1 MSPDKNALAKILSN
15 FEQEELPNK
24 TLLTEE
30 GKMARKFYYL
40 KKGVARGWLNNDGKE
55 ITFQF
60 LFEGNFISSW
70 ESLFYNSPSIYNIET
85 IEPCTV
91 YSTSIEDFRQIIENN
106 PDSKELY
113 YSYLQE
119 RLLKYQKLFISR
131 IKDSAEERYNEL
143 IKQSPEI
150 FRRVPQY
157 YIASYLGITSVS
169 LSRIRG
175 KKNLIRD
182 VLYIV
187 TPWLFFTSAITKV
200 LCVLPIE
207 STEPN
212 LLNTKSW

>member
-1 MSPDKNALAKILSN
+1 MMPTNENALAEILSN
-15 FEQEELPNK
+15 FDQEELPAK

-30 GKMARKFYYL
+30 GKMARRFYYL
-40 KKGVARGWLNNDGKE
+40 EKGAVRGWLNNDGKE

-70 ESLFYNSPSIYNIET
+70 ESLFHHLPSIYNIET

-91 YSTSIEDFRQIIENN
+91 YSTSIEEFRQTMEHN
-106 PDSKELY
+106 PDIKEYY

-131 IKDSAEERYNEL
+131 IKDSAEERYAEL

-150 FRRVPQY
+150 FRRIPQY

-175 KKNLIRD
+175 KK
-182 VLYIV
+182 
-187 TPWLFFTSAITKV
+187 
-200 LCVLPIE
+200 
-207 STEPN
+207 
-212 LLNTKSW
+212 